1 MPGTIRCVIV
11 VVCRCHRRTPFH
23 FSCSAGRQT
32 PHVGRRVSERLLSLS
47 IHENNERSRFP
58 SPTQPNVM
66 QLDSILN
73 VLQQLAP
80 LEFAESWDNV
90 GLLAG
95 NRNREIAR
103 AMTCLT
109 LTATTLEEAIREKV
123 ELVICHHPIPFKPL
137 SKITDDTTTGQL
149 LLQAI
154 EAGIAIYSPHTA
166 WDNAKTGINQQLA
179 IILGLEMV
187 KPLQPFSLS
196 VSSDESLG
204 MGRYGR
210 LSTPLTVDSVM
221 ERIRVAIPTI
231 RSRHTHGTNHGIA
244 KIGIVCGSGGSMLG
258 LVARRGCD
266 ALLTGEANYHQ
277 CLEAE
282 SLGIALLMIGHHA
295 SESFAMKDLASQ
307 LQALLPNLQVTTS
320 QLETSLF

>member
-1 MPGTIRCVIV
+1 
-11 VVCRCHRRTPFH
+11 
-23 FSCSAGRQT
+23 
-32 PHVGRRVSERLLSLS
+32 
-47 IHENNERSRFP
+47 
-58 SPTQPNVM
+58 M
-66 QLDSILN
+66 QLNSVLD

-80 LEFAESWDNV
+80 LEFAENWDNV

-95 NRNREIAR
+95 NRNREISR

-179 IILGLEMV
+179 TILGLELI
-187 KPLQPFSLS
+187 KPLQPFSPS

-204 MGRYGR
+204 LGRHGR
-210 LSTPLTVDSVM
+210 LSTPLPIDTVM
-221 ERIRVAIPTI
+221 QQIKVAIPTI
-231 RSRHTHGTNHGIA
+231 RSRHTHGTDHCIS
-244 KIGIVCGSGGSMLG
+244 KIGIVCGSGGSMLA

-266 ALLTGEANYHQ
+266 AMLTGEATYHQ

>member
-1 MPGTIRCVIV
+1 
-11 VVCRCHRRTPFH
+11 
-23 FSCSAGRQT
+23 
-32 PHVGRRVSERLLSLS
+32 
-47 IHENNERSRFP
+47 
-58 SPTQPNVM
+58 M
-66 QLDSILN
+66 QLNSILN

-95 NRNREIAR
+95 NRNREISR

-179 IILGLEMV
+179 TILGLELI
-187 KPLQPFSLS
+187 KPLQPFSPS

-204 MGRYGR
+204 LGRHGR
-210 LSTPLTVDSVM
+210 LSTPLPIDTVM
-221 ERIRVAIPTI
+221 QQIKVAIPTI
-231 RSRHTHGTNHGIA
+231 RSRHTHGTDHCIS
-244 KIGIVCGSGGSMLG
+244 KIGIVCGSGGTMLG
-258 LVARRGCD
+258 LLARRGCD
-266 ALLTGEANYHQ
+266 AMLTGEATYHQ

-282 SLGIALLMIGHHA
+282 SLGIAILMIGHHA

-307 LQALLPNLQVTTS
+307 LQTLLPNLQVTTS

>member
-1 MPGTIRCVIV
+1 
-11 VVCRCHRRTPFH
+11 
-23 FSCSAGRQT
+23 
-32 PHVGRRVSERLLSLS
+32 
-47 IHENNERSRFP
+47 
-58 SPTQPNVM
+58 M
-66 QLDSILN
+66 QLNSILN

-90 GLLAG
+90 GLLVG
-95 NRNREIAR
+95 NRSREISR

-137 SKITDDTTTGQL
+137 SKITDDTTTGKL

-154 EAGIAIYSPHTA
+154 ETGIAIYSPHTA

-179 IILGLEMV
+179 NILSLELI
-187 KPLQPFSLS
+187 KPLQPFSPS
-196 VSSDESLG
+196 VSSDDSLG
-204 MGRYGR
+204 VGRHGR
-210 LSTPLTVDSVM
+210 LSTPLSIDTLM
-221 ERIRVAIPTI
+221 ERIKVAIPTI
-231 RSRHTHGTNHGIA
+231 RSRHTHGTDHCVS
-244 KIGIVCGSGGSMLG
+244 KIGIVCGSGGSMLA

-266 ALLTGEANYHQ
+266 AMLTGEATFHQ

-320 QLETSLF
+320 HLETSLF

>member
-1 MPGTIRCVIV
+1 
-11 VVCRCHRRTPFH
+11 
-23 FSCSAGRQT
+23 
-32 PHVGRRVSERLLSLS
+32 
-47 IHENNERSRFP
+47 
-58 SPTQPNVM
+58 M
-66 QLDSILN
+66 QLNSVLN

-95 NRNREIAR
+95 NRNREISR

-137 SKITDDTTTGQL
+137 SKITDDTTTGKL

-179 IILGLEMV
+179 IILGLERI
-187 KPLQPFSLS
+187 KPLQPFSPIL
-196 VSSDESLG
+196 SSDESLG
-204 MGRYGR
+204 VGRHGR
-210 LSTPLTVDSVM
+210 LSALLSIDSVM

-231 RSRHTHGTNHGIA
+231 RSRHTHGTNHCVS
-244 KIGIVCGSGGSMLG
+244 KIGIVCGSGGSMLA

-266 ALLTGEANYHQ
+266 AMLTGEATFHQ

-295 SESFAMKDLASQ
+295 SEAFAMKDLASQ
-307 LQALLPNLQVTTS
+307 LQTLLPNLQVTTS

>member
-1 MPGTIRCVIV
+1 
-11 VVCRCHRRTPFH
+11 
-23 FSCSAGRQT
+23 
-32 PHVGRRVSERLLSLS
+32 
-47 IHENNERSRFP
+47 
-58 SPTQPNVM
+58 M
-66 QLDSILN
+66 QLNSILN

-95 NRNREIAR
+95 NRNREISR

-179 IILGLEMV
+179 TILGLELI
-187 KPLQPFSLS
+187 KPLQPFSPS

-204 MGRYGR
+204 LGRHGR
-210 LSTPLTVDSVM
+210 LSTPLPIDTVM
-221 ERIRVAIPTI
+221 QQIKVAIPTI
-231 RSRHTHGTNHGIA
+231 RSRHTHGTDHCIS
-244 KIGIVCGSGGSMLG
+244 KIGIVCGSGGSMLA

-266 ALLTGEANYHQ
+266 AMLTGEATYHQ

-307 LQALLPNLQVTTS
+307 LQTLLPNLQVTTS

>member
-1 MPGTIRCVIV
+1 
-11 VVCRCHRRTPFH
+11 
-23 FSCSAGRQT
+23 
-32 PHVGRRVSERLLSLS
+32 
-47 IHENNERSRFP
+47 
-58 SPTQPNVM
+58 M

-137 SKITDDTTTGQL
+137 SKITDDTTTGRL

-154 EAGIAIYSPHTA
+154 EAGIAIYSPHSA

-179 IILGLEMV
+179 IILGLDMV
-187 KPLQPFSLS
+187 KPLQPFMPS

-204 MGRYGR
+204 FGRYGR
-210 LSTPLTVDSVM
+210 LSTPLTIGSVM
-221 ERIRVAIPTI
+221 ERIRVALPMI
-231 RSRHTHGTNHGIA
+231 RCRHTHGTDHRIS

-258 LVARRGCD
+258 LLARRGCD
-266 ALLTGEANYHQ
+266 AMLTGETTYHQ

-282 SLGIALLMIGHHA
+282 SLGIAVLMIGHHA
-295 SESFAMKDLASQ
+295 SESFAIKDLALQ
-307 LQALLPNLQVTTS
+307 LQSLLPHLQVTTS
-320 QLETSLF
+320 QLEASLF

>member
-1 MPGTIRCVIV
+1 
-11 VVCRCHRRTPFH
+11 
-23 FSCSAGRQT
+23 
-32 PHVGRRVSERLLSLS
+32 
-47 IHENNERSRFP
+47 
-58 SPTQPNVM
+58 M
-66 QLDSILN
+66 QLNSILN

-95 NRNREIAR
+95 NRNREISR

-109 LTATTLEEAIREKV
+109 LTATTLEEAIGEKV

-137 SKITDDTTTGQL
+137 SKITDDTTTGKL

-179 IILGLEMV
+179 TILGLELI
-187 KPLQPFSLS
+187 KPLQPFTPN

-204 MGRYGR
+204 LGRQGR
-210 LSTPLTVDSVM
+210 LSTPLSIDTLM
-221 ERIRVAIPTI
+221 ERIRAAIPTI
-231 RSRHTHGTNHGIA
+231 RARHTHSTDHRIS
-244 KIGIVCGSGGSMLG
+244 KIGIVCGSGGSLLA

-266 ALLTGEANYHQ
+266 AMLTGEATYHQ

-295 SESFAMKDLASQ
+295 SESFAMNDLASQ

-320 QLETSLF
+320 HLETSLF

>member
-1 MPGTIRCVIV
+1 
-11 VVCRCHRRTPFH
+11 
-23 FSCSAGRQT
+23 
-32 PHVGRRVSERLLSLS
+32 
-47 IHENNERSRFP
+47 
-58 SPTQPNVM
+58 M
-66 QLDSILN
+66 QLNSILN

-95 NRNREIAR
+95 SRNREISR

-109 LTATTLEEAIREKV
+109 LTATTLAEAIRENV

-166 WDNAKTGINQQLA
+166 WDNAKSGINQQLA
-179 IILGLEMV
+179 IILGLDMV
-187 KPLQPFSLS
+187 KPLQPFLPS
-196 VSSDESLG
+196 VSGDESLG
-204 MGRYGR
+204 VGRYGKFA
-210 LSTPLTVDSVM
+210 TPLTIDSVM
-221 ERIRVAIPTI
+221 DLIRVAIPTI
-231 RSRHTHGTNHGIA
+231 RSRHTHCTDHRIS

-258 LVARRGCD
+258 LLGRRGCD
-266 ALLTGEANYHQ
+266 AMLTGEATYHQ

-282 SLGIALLMIGHHA
+282 SMGIAMLMIGHHA
-295 SESFAMKDLASQ
+295 SESFAMKDLALQ
-307 LQALLPNLQVTTS
+307 LPAWLPNLKVTTS
-320 QLETSLF
+320 QSETSLF

>member
-1 MPGTIRCVIV
+1 
-11 VVCRCHRRTPFH
+11 
-23 FSCSAGRQT
+23 
-32 PHVGRRVSERLLSLS
+32 
-47 IHENNERSRFP
+47 
-58 SPTQPNVM
+58 M
-66 QLDSILN
+66 QLNSILN

-95 NRNREIAR
+95 NRNREISR

-179 IILGLEMV
+179 TILGLELI
-187 KPLQPFSLS
+187 KPLQPFSPS

-204 MGRYGR
+204 LGRHGR
-210 LSTPLTVDSVM
+210 LSTPLPIDTVM
-221 ERIRVAIPTI
+221 QQIKVAIPTI
-231 RSRHTHGTNHGIA
+231 RSRHTHGTDHCIS
-244 KIGIVCGSGGSMLG
+244 KIGIVCGSGGSMLA

-266 ALLTGEANYHQ
+266 AMLTGEATYHQ

-282 SLGIALLMIGHHA
+282 SLGIAILMIGHHA

-307 LQALLPNLQVTTS
+307 LQTLLPNLQVTTS

>member
-1 MPGTIRCVIV
+1 
-11 VVCRCHRRTPFH
+11 
-23 FSCSAGRQT
+23 
-32 PHVGRRVSERLLSLS
+32 
-47 IHENNERSRFP
+47 
-58 SPTQPNVM
+58 M
-66 QLDSILN
+66 QLNSILN

-95 NRNREIAR
+95 NRNREISR

-137 SKITDDTTTGQL
+137 SKITDDTTTGKL

-179 IILGLEMV
+179 TILGLELI
-187 KPLQPFSLS
+187 KPLQPFSPS

-204 MGRYGR
+204 LGRHGR
-210 LSTPLTVDSVM
+210 LSTPLPIDTVMQQIKVT
-221 ERIRVAIPTI
+221 IPTI
-231 RSRHTHGTNHGIA
+231 RSRHTHGTDHCIS
-244 KIGIVCGSGGSMLG
+244 KIGIVCGSGGSMLA

-266 ALLTGEANYHQ
+266 AMLTGEATYHQ

-282 SLGIALLMIGHHA
+282 SLGIAILMIGHHA

-307 LQALLPNLQVTTS
+307 LQTLLPNLQVTTS